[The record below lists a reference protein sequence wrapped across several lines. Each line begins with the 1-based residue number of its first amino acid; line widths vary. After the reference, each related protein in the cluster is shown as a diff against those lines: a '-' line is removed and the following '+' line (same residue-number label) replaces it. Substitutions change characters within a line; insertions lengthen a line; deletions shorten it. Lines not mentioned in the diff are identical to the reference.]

1 MREAPILSQIKRG
14 KLGMDGF
21 FILFAVFGG
30 LLLPA
35 IFYQRFKSYK
45 ENIVK
50 NRILTPEEI

>member
-30 LLLPA
+30 ILLPA

-45 ENIVK
+45 ENIIK
-50 NRILTPEEI
+50 NRILTP